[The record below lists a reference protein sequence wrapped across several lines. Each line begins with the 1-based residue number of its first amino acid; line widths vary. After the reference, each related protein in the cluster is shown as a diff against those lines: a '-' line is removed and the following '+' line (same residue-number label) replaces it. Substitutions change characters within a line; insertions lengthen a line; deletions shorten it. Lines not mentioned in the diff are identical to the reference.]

1 MEYTYLD
8 NNLSRVR
15 ADLKAACEAGGYDP
29 DGGILMAAIKSAD
42 VGEINYL
49 HTVLGVT
56 HVGENRV
63 QQLLERYD
71 KLEREGLSIH
81 FIGSLQTNKVKY
93 IIDKVDMI
101 QSLDSER
108 LAREIEKQA
117 AKRDITMRVLVEVN
131 IGNEPGKSGILLS
144 ETESFVESLGDF
156 SHLLVCGLM
165 VIPPK
170 TEVPEENLHFFEKIY
185 QKFIDISQKKE
196 DNKNWAV
203 LSAGMSGDYLQA
215 VSRGSNLVRVG
226 SGVFGARQYPTLN
239 T

>member
-1 MEYTYLD
+1 MNTNTEIKENIQRILAELD
-8 NNLSRVR
+8 GR
-15 ADLKAACEAGGYDP
+15 ARLLLATKTVPAE
-29 DGGILMAAIKSAD
+29 
-42 VGEINYL
+42 VINYA
-49 HTVLGVT
+49 VT
-56 HVGENRV
+56 CGTNLIGENRV
-63 QQLLERYD
+63 QELLEKYD
-71 KLEREGLSIH
+71 ALDRERMEIH
-81 FIGSLQTNKVKY
+81 FIGHLQTNKVKY
-93 IIDKVDMI
+93 IIDKVSMI
-101 QSLDSER
+101 HSVDSLP

-131 IGNEPGKSGILLS
+131 IGNEPGKSGIPLS